1 MESYSHGPFEVS
13 GYRITIENPEQE
25 RERIMSAWK
34 LWFTEN
40 METLVIEKEYPTL
53 HAVYY
58 NYHDQLDRTRKWYDM
73 LIGYITK
80 TGTTQSSP
88 QITTI
93 QIPAQDYRYTTLDDI
108 SPESIFGTWNTI
120 NNTPA
125 SELARNYGYD
135 LDMYNETHT
144 GMTIAVSVSE

>member
-1 MESYSHGPFEVS
+1 
-13 GYRITIENPEQE
+13 
-25 RERIMSAWK
+25 
-34 LWFTEN
+34 
-40 METLVIEKEYPTL
+40 
-53 HAVYY
+53 
-58 NYHDQLDRTRKWYDM
+58 M

-120 NNTPA
+120 NNTPT

-144 GMTIAVSVSE
+144 GMTIAVSVHK

>member
-13 GYRITIENPEQE
+13 GYRITIENPERE
-25 RERIMSAWK
+25 RETIMSAWK
-34 LWFTEN
+34 LWFTGN
-40 METLVIEKEYPTL
+40 MENLVIEKEYPTL

-58 NYHDQLDRTRKWYDM
+58 NYRNQLDRTRKWYDM

-80 TGTTQSSP
+80 IGITQTNP

-93 QIPAQDYRYTTLDDI
+93 QIPAQDYRYITLDGI
-108 SPESIFGTWNTI
+108 SPESIFGTWNMI
-120 NNTPA
+120 NSTPA
-125 SELARNYGYD
+125 SELARNYEYD

>member
-1 MESYSHGPFEVS
+1 
-13 GYRITIENPEQE
+13 
-25 RERIMSAWK
+25 
-34 LWFTEN
+34 
-40 METLVIEKEYPTL
+40 
-53 HAVYY
+53 
-58 NYHDQLDRTRKWYDM
+58 M